1 MNDVFRYAI
10 SLALFLAATWLFKA
24 ATRLFSAAHGIA
36 VARMP
41 DCPCSRT
48 SQKNGPDQ
56 GAILFLVVPVV
67 TVTFDNCYV
76 VATMFPAAMPAT
88 VMIAVV
94 LCTGTSILAIVSAI
108 VAAIAV
114 VSIVTDVNANSL
126 GAHHAWGRQSD
137 NGRTNKGKFFH
148 LYLH

>member
-48 SQKNGPDQ
+48 SRKKWPRSRGH
-56 GAILFLVVPVV
+56 PV
-67 TVTFDNCYV
+67 FSRPSRD
-76 VATMFPAAMPAT
+76 
-88 VMIAVV
+88 
-94 LCTGTSILAIVSAI
+94 G
-108 VAAIAV
+108 
-114 VSIVTDVNANSL
+114 DV
-126 GAHHAWGRQSD
+126 
-137 NGRTNKGKFFH
+137 
-148 LYLH
+148 

>member
-1 MNDVFRYAI
+1 MFSGTRSRSRC
-10 SLALFLAATWLFKA
+10 SL
-24 ATRLFSAAHGIA
+24 RQRG
-36 VARMP
+36 
-41 DCPCSRT
+41 CSRRLLGCFRRLT
-48 SQKNGPDQ
+48 ASPWRACRTVLAPAPLEKNAPDQ

-126 GAHHAWGRQSD
+126 GAHHACGRQSD
-137 NGRTNKGKFFH
+137 NGRTNKGKFIH